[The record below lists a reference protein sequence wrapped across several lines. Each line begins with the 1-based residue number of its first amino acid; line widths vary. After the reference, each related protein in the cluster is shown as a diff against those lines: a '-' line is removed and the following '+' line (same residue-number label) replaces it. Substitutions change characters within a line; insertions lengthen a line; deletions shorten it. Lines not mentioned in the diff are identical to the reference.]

1 MQKTSAPGKPRIE
14 AVSRVENARL
24 PEYVGR
30 QVRAEGWIHAIRK
43 FGAVNFLILR
53 DRTGMAQAIL
63 EPDQLEKLDG
73 LQVETVVAVEGT
85 VEAEE
90 RAANGVE
97 IREARVEV
105 ISPVTEVLPFE
116 INKRVLKPA
125 LDVFLN
131 HAPVGLRFPAKQ
143 ATFRLYSDLLF
154 GFRDYLIGRE
164 FVEIHTPKIMG
175 SASEGGANVFQL
187 DYFGKPAF
195 LAQSPQLYKQIMV
208 GVFERVFEVGP
219 AFRAEEHYT
228 VRHLNEYNSL
238 DVEMGFIRSV
248 HEVMDLLIDLLEHM
262 VRVMAE
268 RHSRDVEALGIQLPR
283 FGDVPRITFR
293 EAQEIILDRFGE
305 DRFHEPDFSPQD
317 ERWVCQWASEEHN
330 TDFVLVTHFPTAKK
344 PFYTMPDPADPE
356 YSLSFDL
363 LFRGQELVSG
373 SQRINRYEQYL
384 EVMKERGM
392 DIAPFAGFLEAF
404 KYGMPPEGGFA
415 IGSERL
421 LMRLADA
428 DNIRE
433 TTIFPRDVNRLAP

>member
-1 MQKTSAPGKPRIE
+1 MTEGRI
-14 AVSRVENARL
+14 ENARL
-24 PEYVGR
+24 PEYAGKR
-30 QVRAEGWIHAIRK
+30 VRVEGWIHAIRK

-53 DRTGMAQAIL
+53 DRSGTAQVIL

-85 VEAEE
+85 VETEE
-90 RAANGVE
+90 RATNGVE
-97 IREARVEV
+97 IREAEVGV

-131 HAPVGLRFPAKQ
+131 NAPVGLRFPKKQ

-154 GFRDYLIGRE
+154 GFRDYLLARD
-164 FVEIHTPKIMG
+164 FVEIHTPKILG
-175 SASEGGANVFQL
+175 SATEGGANVFQL
-187 DYFGKPAF
+187 EYFGKPAF

-238 DVEMGFIRSV
+238 DVEMGFISSF
-248 HEVMDLLIDLLEHM
+248 HDVMDLLIGLLEHM
-262 VRVMAE
+262 IACMQE
-268 RHSRDVEALGIQLPR
+268 RDPGAIETLGMELPR
-283 FGDVPRITFR
+283 IGDVPRITFR
-293 EAQEIILDRFGE
+293 EAQQIILDRFGE

-330 TDFVLVTHFPTAKK
+330 TDFVFVTHFPTSKK
-344 PFYTMPDPADPE
+344 PFYTMPDPNDPE

-373 SQRINRYEQYL
+373 SQRINRYEQYV
-384 EVMKERGM
+384 ESMEGRGM
-392 DIAPFAGFLEAF
+392 DLAPFAGFLEAF

-421 LMRLADA
+421 LMRLVGA

-433 TTIFPRDVNRLAP
+433 TTLFPRDVNRLAP